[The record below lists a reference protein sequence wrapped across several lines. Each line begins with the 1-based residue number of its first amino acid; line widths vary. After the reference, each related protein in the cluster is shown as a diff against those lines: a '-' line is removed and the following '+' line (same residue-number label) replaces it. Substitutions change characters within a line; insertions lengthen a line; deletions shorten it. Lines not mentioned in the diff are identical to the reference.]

1 MLHVQFDCGAVEKH
15 PVCHDLWTQMGSM
28 VLWLLYDPQELD
40 YVSRFVY
47 VVDPP
52 TGG

>member
-1 MLHVQFDCGAVEKH
+1 MLHVQFDCGVVEKH
-15 PVCHDLWTQMGSM
+15 PMCPDIWEEMGSM
-28 VLWLLYDPQELD
+28 ILWTIYDPQELQ
-40 YVSRFVY
+40 YVERFLY

>member
-1 MLHVQFDCGAVEKH
+1 MLHVQFDCGVVEKH
-15 PVCHDLWTQMGSM
+15 PVDHDLWTQMEGM
-28 VLWLLYDPQELD
+28 VLWLLYDPQELH